1 MIIRHWLTAFFICTA
16 LVFSSCKNKADASQK
31 PIGIIAFCDIPAEH
45 KDSVKAALAKAYSK
59 PIVFLGE
66 QTIPNRFFITIKS
79 PRYRADSIIRY
90 LKRNKPDSIGYI
102 IGLTAFDI
110 STTKR
115 DKEGNILKPEYKY
128 SDWGIFGL
136 GYMPGV
142 SCMVSSYRLK
152 HPNKKVFISRLQKVA
167 IHELGHNMGLP
178 QCTNKSCVMT
188 DAVERISTI
197 DNEGFELCGECK
209 QKIGM

>member
-1 MIIRHWLTAFFICTA
+1 MIIRYWLTAFFISTA
-16 LVFSSCKNKADASQK
+16 LFFTSCKNKTTTTPK
-31 PIGIIAFCDIPAEH
+31 PIGVIVFGDIPTEY
-45 KDSVKAALAKAYSK
+45 KDSVEAALARTYRI

-66 QTIPNRFFITIKS
+66 QTIPKRFFVTIKS

-90 LKRNKPDSIGYI
+90 LKHNKPDSIGYVL
-102 IGLTAFDI
+102 GLTAFDI

-115 DKEGNILKPEYKY
+115 DGNGNILKPEYKY

-142 SCMVSSYRLK
+142 SCVVSSYRLK

-178 QCTNKSCVMT
+178 HCTNKSCVMT

-197 DNEGFELCGECK
+197 DNEGFELCEECRS
-209 QKIGM
+209 KIN